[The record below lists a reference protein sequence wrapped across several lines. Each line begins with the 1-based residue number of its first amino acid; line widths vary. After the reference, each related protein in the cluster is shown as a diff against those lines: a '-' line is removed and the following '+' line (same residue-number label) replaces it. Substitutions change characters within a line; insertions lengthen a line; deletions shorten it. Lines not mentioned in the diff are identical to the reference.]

1 MSRQGVSNVRRS
13 TAGETRGP
21 TAGKK
26 HDVAA
31 KQSTT
36 EEIIQ
41 TSFRMPRSRWKKLQE
56 LAIDQRVS
64 VQSIILVALEGEFA
78 KRGLKF

>member
-13 TAGETRGP
+13 TAGETRRP

-31 KQSTT
+31 KQSAT

>member
-1 MSRQGVSNVRRS
+1 MTRQGAPNVRRS
-13 TAGETRGP
+13 ASGNGSDA

-26 HDVAA
+26 QYVAA
-31 KQSTT
+31 TQPPA

-64 VQSIILVALEGEFA
+64 VQSIILGALEGEFA